1 LQREQ
6 KERAEREQQEVDD
19 RQVLDQLSEEQR
31 EELNE
36 AVSLDTYGSTNAEDC
51 IKATADI

>member
-36 AVSLDTYGSTNAEDC
+36 AVSLDICGSTNAEDH
-51 IKATADI
+51 IKATSDT